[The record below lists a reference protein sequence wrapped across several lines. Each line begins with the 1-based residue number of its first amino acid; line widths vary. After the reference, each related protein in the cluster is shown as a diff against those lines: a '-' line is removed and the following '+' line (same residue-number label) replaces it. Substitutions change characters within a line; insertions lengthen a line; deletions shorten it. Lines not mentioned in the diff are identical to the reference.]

1 MKSYGLNRLRLFGA
15 ASCVVL
21 GLGLAELALAPP
33 AARGEE
39 GETIDVL
46 VLYSPGT
53 AVRYTGNPAIRINHL
68 FNVTNQAYRDSGLNL
83 EIRAVKKQQVDYPD
97 STSSVTALNDLTY
110 KRHEAFSEVDSLRQR
125 YGADMVLLYRPYDEG
140 HGNCG
145 AAWIGGNN
153 TNGDFSGD
161 WKSYMYSHVSI
172 TTCGDYVTAHEL
184 GHNMGL
190 NHSHLQDGTGG
201 TLPYALG
208 HGVHNNFVTMM
219 AYESVFNVNSRTG
232 KIYKF
237 SSPDLSCNNLP
248 CGVENSNVLS
258 GADAV
263 STLKITAPQIARFY
277 PTAVQSNQSND
288 PNGSL
293 AALRVRLEQL
303 QASHNALK
311 NQHREAQKAKVAARK
326 AYRQSLAS
334 YQKKLAGYKGQYR
347 ILQRSADNYARAYS
361 NYLAARAS
369 GSQDAISRSYDRL
382 TAARSGYL
390 RFSSRVRRSASNL
403 ISAKDGLSVAYADYL
418 DAYQRARTVRTMLIE
433 TRGNY
438 VAARKE
444 YQKAVQQAA

>member
-1 MKSYGLNRLRLFGA
+1 MNSYGLNRLRLLGA

-21 GLGLAELALAPP
+21 GLGFAEVALVAP
-33 AARGEE
+33 AAWGEE

-53 AVRYTGNPAIRINHL
+53 AERYAGNPATRIHHL
-68 FNVTNQAYRDSGLNL
+68 FNVTNQAYRDSGVNL
-83 EIRAVKKQQVDYPD
+83 EIRPVKKQQVEYPD
-97 STSSVTALNDLTY
+97 STSSITALNDLTY
-110 KRHEAFSEVDSLRQR
+110 KRHEAFSEVDSLRQQ

-219 AYESVFNVNSRTG
+219 AYESVFNVDSRTG

-248 CGVENSNVLS
+248 CGVESSNAVS

-277 PTAVQSNQSND
+277 PTAVQSNKSSSSEN
-288 PNGSL
+288 NL
-293 AALRVRLEQL
+293 AALQVRLEQL

-311 NQHREAQKAKVAARK
+311 KRHREAKKAKIAARK

-334 YQKKLAGYKGQYR
+334 YQEKLSGYKRQYR
-347 ILQRSADNYARAYS
+347 TLQKSANSYAQAYS
-361 NYLAARAS
+361 NYLATRAS
-369 GSQDAISRSYDRL
+369 GNQDAISRSYDRL
-382 TAARSGYL
+382 TAARRGYL
-390 RFSSRVRRSASNL
+390 SSSGRVRRSASNL
-403 ISAKDGLSVAYADYL
+403 ISAKGGLSVAYADYL
-418 DAYQRARTVRTMLIE
+418 DAYERERTVRAVLLE

-438 VAARKE
+438 IAARKE
-444 YQKAVQQAA
+444 YKNAVQQAV